1 MRRSL
6 GKLSHPA
13 IGHTS
18 RKALV
23 LSSPFV
29 FSTHAGN
36 DGGDGGG
43 GRGRGRG
50 SVFPK
55 FSFVGSGPSKSE
67 ATNPDDESSF
77 RAPLGHGRGKPLPP
91 PPNVPRLSSSEPP
104 SGGIGTVAGRGRGSG
119 TVTSPPQFEENS
131 KPRTPI
137 FFRKEE
143 VVLPPKA
150 PAQHQPGNQE
160 KSNLPTSI
168 LSVLSGVG
176 RGRPTSATTH
186 EASEKV
192 NEINRHIRP
201 RQPVGQDSRPAEPR
215 STSPKMSR
223 EEAVNKA
230 KSVLSRDGDGVG
242 GTEGGFRGVAARG
255 DGGGRGQRGRWS
267 DRGRG
272 RGRGRGSRMSN
283 RDDDDNEE
291 DEEETEVDKANDEKL
306 KKYIG
311 PEKMDLLV
319 QAFEEASANV
329 LPSPEED
336 AFVDAMHTNLLLEC
350 EPEYLMAEFD
360 SNPDTDEKPP
370 ISLRDAL
377 EKMKPFLMAYENIQT
392 EKEWQDVVEE
402 TMKHVPLMKELVDFY
417 SGPNRATAKKQ
428 GEELERVAKT
438 LPASAPQSVKHFAD
452 RAVLSLQ
459 SNPGWGFNRKC
470 QFMDKL
476 VWEVSQS
483 YK

>member
-6 GKLSHPA
+6 GRLSHPT

-18 RKALV
+18 RRALL
-23 LSSPFV
+23 LSSPFD
-29 FSTHAGN
+29 FSTSARN
-36 DGGDGGG
+36 NGGDGG

-50 SVFPK
+50 RGSDSPK
-55 FSFVGSGPSKSE
+55 FSFIDSSP
-67 ATNPDDESSF
+67 NDETSI

-91 PPNVPRLSSSEPP
+91 PQNTPQFSSFGPP
-104 SGGIGTVAGRGRGSG
+104 GDNSGAAVGRGRGS
-119 TVTSPPQFEENS
+119 VPPLPQSEENS

-137 FFRKEE
+137 FFSKDREE
-143 VVLPPKA
+143 ILPPKA
-150 PAQHQPGNQE
+150 PTQYQPENQE
-160 KSNLPTSI
+160 KNTLPSSI
-168 LSVLSGVG
+168 LSVLSGAG
-176 RGRPTSATTH
+176 RGRPTSAAPH
-186 EASEKV
+186 VNEKV
-192 NEINRHIRP
+192 EEVNRHIKP
-201 RQPVGQDSRPAEPR
+201 RQPVNQEPR
-215 STSPKMSR
+215 PTSPKMSR

-230 KSVLSRDGDGVG
+230 RGVLSRGEDGGG
-242 GTEGGFRGVAARG
+242 GTQGGFRGVSAR
-255 DGGGRGQRGRWS
+255 GGGRGQRGNWS

-272 RGRGRGSRMSN
+272 RGRGQGRGRRMSYQ
-283 RDDDDNEE
+283 DDDDKDE
-291 DEEETEVDKANDEKL
+291 DGEETEVDKANDEKL
-306 KKYIG
+306 EKYIG
-311 PEKMDLLV
+311 PEKMELLV
-319 QAFEEASANV
+319 QAFEEASSNV

-336 AFVDAMHTNLLLEC
+336 AYVDAMHTNLLLEC

-360 SNPDTDEKPP
+360 SNPDIDEKPP
-370 ISLRDAL
+370 IPLRDAL

-402 TMKHVPLMKELVDFY
+402 TMKNVPLMKELVDYY

-438 LPASAPQSVKHFAD
+438 LPASAPPSVKHFTD

-459 SNPGWGFNRKC
+459 SNPGWGFDKKC

>member
-18 RKALV
+18 RKAL
-23 LSSPFV
+23 LLTSPFD
-29 FSTHAGN
+29 FSTHAG
-36 DGGDGGG
+36 GGGG

-50 SVFPK
+50 SGFPK
-55 FSFVGSGPSKSE
+55 FSFVNSGSNESE
-67 ATNPDDESSF
+67 ETRPDDETPF

-91 PPNVPRLSSSEPP
+91 PPNVSRFSSPDPP
-104 SGGIGTVAGRGRGSG
+104 SGGSVAGRGRGAG
-119 TVTSPPQFEENS
+119 IVPPPSPFEES
-131 KPRTPI
+131 LKPREPI
-137 FFRKEE
+137 FFRKEGD
-143 VVLPPKA
+143 VTLPPKA
-150 PAQHQPGNQE
+150 PTEDRSGNQE
-160 KSNLPTSI
+160 KSNLPSGI
-168 LSVLSGVG
+168 LSVLSGAG
-176 RGRPTSATTH
+176 RGRPTPAMTH

-192 NEINRHIRP
+192 NEVNRHIRP
-201 RQPVGQDSRPAEPR
+201 RKPVGQETRPAEPR
-215 STSPKMSR
+215 APSSKMSR

-230 KSVLSRDGDGVG
+230 KSVLSRDDDGIDG
-242 GTEGGFRGVAARG
+242 GGGGARGGSRVASRG
-255 DGGGRGQRGRWS
+255 DGGGRGQRGRFS

-272 RGRGRGSRMSN
+272 RGRGRGRQMSN

-291 DEEETEVDKANDEKL
+291 DEAETEADKANEEKL
-306 KKYIG
+306 RKYLG
-311 PEKMDLLV
+311 DEKMDMLV
-319 QAFEEASANV
+319 QAFEEAGANV

-336 AFVDAMHTNLLLEC
+336 AYVDAMHTNLMLEC

-360 SNPDTDEKPP
+360 SNPDIDETPP
-370 ISLRDAL
+370 VPLRDAL

-392 EKEWQDVVEE
+392 EKEWQDVLEE
-402 TMKHVPLMKELVDFY
+402 TMKHVPLMKELVDHY
-417 SGPNRATAKKQ
+417 SGPNRSTAKKQ

-438 LPASAPQSVKHFAD
+438 LPASAPQSVKRFTD